1 MKDLLIFWGDSEQV
15 TLTWKLDG
23 AGNVGLSDT
32 GLNEEGSIDASYELK
47 SEEILKA
54 DLNCLADMAES
65 KRVSLILSSQDVVS
79 SELEIPNRSP
89 KLMRKAI
96 PFMME
101 DEVATSVDSLFYAY
115 KDFGKDK
122 AVSVRG
128 IERVYLE
135 SLISQFESAEIKL
148 EQILLEQDLILLPE
162 DGYSV
167 LLEESNC
174 SVINTEGNI
183 WNCHLDDFS
192 WLIQKQL
199 SEDANSNADTNSNTD
214 PQGAEPKNEDNDE
227 NLAIAIS
234 LNIFSSLDTS
244 EFIKELPIGRFA
256 IKVTAIE
263 SKQTLLA
270 KTFSNAS
277 VINLMQDE
285 YEPKK
290 EKSEL
295 GLFLTKVGSIA
306 AALFVAFIVF
316 QTSKIVTLGEQKEQ
330 LDARKMTLYKQA
342 FPIRKT
348 PSSSARAVK
357 NMRAYMKSIGSSS
370 DSSGFLKILES
381 SSQSLT
387 DLSKVYPTNI
397 SYDIAR
403 NELRLDLIASSL
415 IELDKFADELK
426 SNGHQVERSS
436 ETQRGTGFSSR
447 LTIRN

>member
-15 TLTWKLDG
+15 TFTWKLEGVDNIDLSNTDLNKE
-23 AGNVGLSDT
+23 GNIS
-32 GLNEEGSIDASYELK
+32 ERYELK
-47 SEEILKA
+47 SEELLKA
-54 DLNCLADMAES
+54 DLSCLADMAEFT
-65 KRVSLILSSQDVVS
+65 KVSLILSSQDIVS
-79 SELEIPNRSP
+79 AVLEIPNRSP

-122 AVSVRG
+122 PISVRG
-128 IERVYLE
+128 IERAYLE

-183 WNCHLDDFS
+183 WNCHPGDFS

-199 SEDANSNADTNSNTD
+199 SEEIISNADTQD
-214 PQGAEPKNEDNDE
+214 EQNDE

-234 LNIFSSLDTS
+234 LNIFSSLDAS

-256 IKVTAIE
+256 IKVSAIE

-270 KTFSNAS
+270 KSFSNAS

-295 GLFLTKVGSIA
+295 GLFLTKIGSIA
-306 AALFVAFIVF
+306 AALFIAFIVF
-316 QTSKIVTLGEQKEQ
+316 QTSKIITLGEQKEQ
-330 LDARKMTLYKQA
+330 LDTRKMTLYKQA
-342 FPIRKT
+342 FPTRKT
-348 PSSSARAVK
+348 PPSSARAVK
-357 NMRAYMKSIGSSS
+357 NMRAYMRSIGTST
-370 DSSGFLKILES
+370 DSAGFLKILES

-403 NELRLDLIASSL
+403 NELRFDLIASSL
-415 IELDKFADELK
+415 VELDKFADSLK
-426 SNGHQVERSS
+426 SSGHQVERSS
-436 ETQRGTGFSSR
+436 ETQRGAGFSSR

>member
-15 TLTWKLDG
+15 TLTWKLVG
-23 AGNVGLSDT
+23 ADHIGLSDT
-32 GLNEEGSIDASYELK
+32 DLNSNTDLNKDENINASYQLE
-47 SEEILKA
+47 SEEILKV
-54 DLNCLADMAES
+54 DLSCLADMAAS
-65 KRVSLILSSQDVVS
+65 TKVSLILSSQDIVS
-79 SELEIPNRSP
+79 AELDIPNRSP

-122 AVSVRG
+122 PVSVRG
-128 IERVYLE
+128 VERDYLE
-135 SLISQFESAEIKL
+135 SLISWFESAEIKL
-148 EQILLEQDLILLPE
+148 DQVLLEQDLILVPE
-162 DGYSV
+162 EGFSL

-174 SVINTEGNI
+174 SVINHKGQV
-183 WNCHLDDFS
+183 WNCYPEDFS
-192 WLIQKQL
+192 WLIQKHL
-199 SEDANSNADTNSNTD
+199 ANSDEANSD
-214 PQGAEPKNEDNDE
+214 SKDEQNDE

-256 IKVTAIE
+256 TNIVVIE
-263 SKQTLLA
+263 SQQALLV
-270 KTFSNAS
+270 KTFSSAN

-295 GLFLTKVGSIA
+295 GLFLIKVGSIA
-306 AALFVAFIVF
+306 AALFIAFIVF
-316 QTSKIVTLGEQKEQ
+316 QTSKIITLGEQKEQ

-342 FPIRKT
+342 FPTRKM

-370 DSSGFLKILES
+370 DSAGFLKILES
-381 SSQSLT
+381 SSQSLS

-397 SYDIAR
+397 NYDIAR

-415 IELDKFADELK
+415 VELDKFADALK
-426 SNGHQVERSS
+426 SSGHQVERSS
-436 ETQRGTGFSSR
+436 ETQRGAGFSSR

>member
-15 TLTWKLDG
+15 TLTWKLEG
-23 AGNVGLSDT
+23 ADNIDLSDT
-32 GLNEEGSIDASYELK
+32 NLNKEENISESYELK

-54 DLNCLADMAES
+54 DLSCLADMAEF
-65 KRVSLILSSQDVVS
+65 KKVSLILSSQDIVS
-79 SELEIPNRSP
+79 AELEIPNRNP

-101 DEVATSVDSLFYAY
+101 DEVATSVASLFYAY
-115 KDFGKDK
+115 KEFGKDK
-122 AVSVRG
+122 LVSVRG
-128 IERVYLE
+128 VETDYLE
-135 SLISQFESAEIKL
+135 SLLSQFESAEIKL
-148 EQILLEQDLILLPE
+148 EQILLEQDLILTPE

-174 SVINTEGNI
+174 SIINTKGNV
-183 WNCHLDDFS
+183 WTCHPDDFS

-199 SEDANSNADTNSNTD
+199 SEDMNSNADTSSNSD
-214 PQGAEPKNEDNDE
+214 SQDESNDE
-227 NLAIAIS
+227 MLAIAIS

-256 IKVTAIE
+256 TNITTIE

-277 VINLMQDE
+277 VINLMQDK

-295 GLFLTKVGSIA
+295 GLFLTKVSSIA
-306 AALFVAFIVF
+306 AALFIAFIVF
-316 QTSKIVTLGEQKEQ
+316 QTSKIITLGEQKEQ
-330 LDARKMTLYKQA
+330 LDTRKMALYKQA
-342 FPIRKT
+342 FPTRKT
-348 PSSSARAVK
+348 PSSPARAVK

-370 DSSGFLKILES
+370 DSAGFLKILES
-381 SSQSLT
+381 SGQSLT

-403 NELRLDLIASSL
+403 NELRFDLIASSL
-415 IELDKFADELK
+415 VDLDKFADSLK
-426 SNGHQVERSS
+426 SSGHQVERSS
-436 ETQRGTGFSSR
+436 ETQRGAGFSSR

>member
-1 MKDLLIFWGDSEQV
+1 
-15 TLTWKLDG
+15 
-23 AGNVGLSDT
+23 
-32 GLNEEGSIDASYELK
+32 
-47 SEEILKA
+47 
-54 DLNCLADMAES
+54 
-65 KRVSLILSSQDVVS
+65 
-79 SELEIPNRSP
+79 
-89 KLMRKAI
+89 MRKAI

-101 DEVATSVDSLFYAY
+101 DEVATSVASLFYAY
-115 KDFGKDK
+115 REFGKDK
-122 AVSVRG
+122 PVSVRG
-128 IERVYLE
+128 IEIDYLE
-135 SLISQFESAEIKL
+135 SLLSQFNSAEIKL
-148 EQILLEQDLILLPE
+148 EQILLEQDLILTPE

-174 SVINTEGNI
+174 SVINTKGI
-183 WNCHLDDFS
+183 VWNCHPDDFS

-199 SEDANSNADTNSNTD
+199 SEDANSNAISNTD
-214 PQGAEPKNEDNDE
+214 SQDAEPKNEDNDE

-234 LNIFSSLDTS
+234 LKLFSSLDTS

-256 IKVTAIE
+256 TNITAIE

-277 VINLMQDE
+277 VINLMQDK

-295 GLFLTKVGSIA
+295 GLFLTKVSSIA
-306 AALFVAFIVF
+306 AALFIAFIVF
-316 QTSKIVTLGEQKEQ
+316 QTSKIITLGEQKEQ
-330 LDARKMTLYKQA
+330 LDTRKMTLYKQA
-342 FPIRKT
+342 FPTRKT

-370 DSSGFLKILES
+370 DSAGFLKILES

-387 DLSKVYPTNI
+387 DLSKVHPTNI

-415 IELDKFADELK
+415 VELDKFADSLK
-426 SNGHQVERSS
+426 SSGHQVDRSS

-447 LTIRN
+447 LIIRN